1 MKMPSNT
8 FIECYH
14 VINAD
19 LFQWNTRIDEEN
31 EKYYII
37 EAYARSNKAKIVANH
52 PFFVIVGSR
61 EDFPNIM
68 DSFISVIEIIGAD
81 PNNRPKSDFDFYGM
95 ELPYEEARKY
105 NTNVAY
111 MELPVSPEDKERL
124 SSLKGIARKNYIY
137 ARETIGYVQPIQK
150 SWMYEIQKGS
160 MVILDE
166 EEWKD
171 EFPRA
176 IVFMIVKS
184 FISPPDI
191 RTIRIDY
198 DVEHSL
204 NDVPMVSQF
213 CYYHPVQFKP
223 YDMIA
228 CEFPICTLEE
238 FNGNYALHHEI
249 IKRKSIFP
257 YTAKVMTDETMNKK

>member
-14 VINAD
+14 VINPD
-19 LFQWNTRIDEEN
+19 LFQWNIRLDEN
-31 EKYYII
+31 DSKYYII
-37 EAYARSNKAKIVANH
+37 EAYARSNKAKVVANN
-52 PFFVIVGSR
+52 PFFVIIGSR

-68 DSFISVIEIIGAD
+68 DSFVSVIEILSAD
-81 PNNRPKSDFDFYGM
+81 PNNRPKSDFYGM
-95 ELPYEEARKY
+95 ELPYEEAKKY

-111 MELPVSPEDKERL
+111 MELPVSPEGKERI

-166 EEWKD
+166 EEQKD

-204 NDVPMVSQF
+204 NDEPMVSQF

-228 CEFPICTLEE
+228 CEFPICTVEE
-238 FNGNYALHHEI
+238 FRENYALHHEI